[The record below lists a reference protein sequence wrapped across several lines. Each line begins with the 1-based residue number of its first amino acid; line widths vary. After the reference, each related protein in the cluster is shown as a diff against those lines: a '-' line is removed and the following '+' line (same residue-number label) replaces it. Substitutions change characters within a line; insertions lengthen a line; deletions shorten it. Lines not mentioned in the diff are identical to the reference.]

1 MKKIYQKPEVEIF
14 EFEVENG
21 FALSYDPSA
30 GISGSTE
37 KYQNGSD
44 LSWDG
49 AGAGT
54 DEGGSIGANN
64 NGLGNS
70 ITWDF

>member
-37 KYQNGSD
+37 KYQNGSG

-49 AGAGT
+49 TAGT